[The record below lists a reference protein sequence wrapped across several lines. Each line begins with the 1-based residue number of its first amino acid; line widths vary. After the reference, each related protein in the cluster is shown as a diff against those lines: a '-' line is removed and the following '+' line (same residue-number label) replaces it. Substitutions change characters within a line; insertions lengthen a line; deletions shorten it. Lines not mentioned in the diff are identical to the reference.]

1 MKSATRYGDWL
12 DMYYRKKKTV
22 VDSKDFSLRN
32 GKGEVV
38 ILENEETC
46 KRHTLG
52 WWEHT
57 ELNTSLRFLLNIR
70 VDMLGK

>member
-12 DMYYRKKKTV
+12 DMYYRKKKIV

-46 KRHTLG
+46 KRNMLG
-52 WWEHT
+52 WWECT
-57 ELNTSLRFLLNIR
+57 ELNTSLRFLLNI
-70 VDMLGK
+70 